1 MYVYIERGRERE
13 SERERARERQRE
25 NKVSLGYNGMLFCLI
40 ILNLALDY
48 ILLTVE
54 AKRCNSTGFR
64 EILPLLQKASKNYE
78 KPGDIQK
85 YETLCSYTHTH
96 TRAHT
101 HTYIHTYIHTYMD
114 ICTHIHMDIHID
126 IEPLSL

>member
-1 MYVYIERGRERE
+1 M
-13 SERERARERQRE
+13 
-25 NKVSLGYNGMLFCLI
+25 SLGYNGMLFCLI

-85 YETLCSYTHTH
+85 YETLCSYAHTH
-96 TRAHT
+96 AHT
-101 HTYIHTYIHTYMD
+101 HTYIHTYIHTYME